1 METKEP
7 INKASLL
14 ELANRI
20 MKEHDDYLAGMLA
33 TDVAEKSGVLVFKG
47 EYFLDEQ
54 GLPTARTTAV
64 FNVYKGLA
72 QALSPQYTLE

>member
-1 METKEP
+1 METKQP
-7 INKASLL
+7 INKVSLL
-14 ELANRI
+14 ELANHI
-20 MKEHDDYLAGMLA
+20 MQEHDVYLAGMA
-33 TDVAEKSGVLVFKG
+33 VTDVTEKSGVLVFKG

-54 GLPTARTTAV
+54 GLPTPKTTAV

>member
-1 METKEP
+1 MENKQPISKE
-7 INKASLL
+7 SLL

-20 MKEHDDYLAGMLA
+20 MKEHDDYLSGMIV
-33 TDVAEKSGVLVFKG
+33 TDVTEKAGVLVFKG

-54 GLPTARTTAV
+54 GLPTPKTTAV

-72 QALSPQYTLE
+72 HVLSPQYTLE

>member
-7 INKASLL
+7 IAKASLL
-14 ELANRI
+14 ELANQI
-20 MKEHDDYLAGMLA
+20 MKEHDDYLAGMA
-33 TDVAEKSGVLVFKG
+33 VTDVNEKSGVLVFNG
-47 EYFLDEQ
+47 EYFLDDQ
-54 GLPTARTTAV
+54 GLPTAKTTAV

>member
-1 METKEP
+1 MENKQPISKE
-7 INKASLL
+7 SLL

-20 MKEHDDYLAGMLA
+20 MKEHDDYLAGMLV
-33 TDVAEKSGVLVFKG
+33 TDVTEKAGVLVFKG

-54 GLPTARTTAV
+54 GLPTQKTTAV

-72 QALSPQYTLE
+72 HALSSQYTLE